1 MNNLVVLAQIDTESI
16 GAPEE
21 ETIRLLDLLLNG
33 GYMMIPILL
42 LWILGVYI
50 FFERLATIR
59 KASNT
64 PESFKDEIR
73 NRVIAGD
80 ISGAR
85 VFCQQTNTPIAVMI
99 EKGLTRIGNP
109 LKNIE
114 VAIENIGKIEVYKL
128 EKNLSL
134 LATISGAAPMI
145 GFLGTVTGMIQAF
158 ISIAQQEGAVSP
170 KLLSG
175 GIYEAMVT
183 TAAGLF
189 VGIITYLGYNYLVA
203 RVQKVIHTMEYNS
216 IEFIDLLQEPQ
227 K

>member
-1 MNNLVVLAQIDTESI
+1 MNKLVFAQIDPAAIGTPELDSI
-16 GAPEE
+16 
-21 ETIRLLDLLLNG
+21 TILDLLLNG

-42 LWILGVYI
+42 LWIVAVYI
-50 FFERLATIR
+50 FIERLATIR
-59 KASNT
+59 KAAAT

-73 NRVIAGD
+73 NKVINED
-80 ISGAR
+80 VMGAR
-85 VFCQQTNTPIAVMI
+85 MFCQQTNTPIAKMI
-99 EKGLTRIGNP
+99 EKGLSRIGSP

-189 VGIITYLGYNYLVA
+189 VGILTYLGYNFLVG
-203 RVQKVIHTMEYNS
+203 RVQKVIHNMEYNS

>member
-1 MNNLVVLAQIDTESI
+1 MNNLVLAQIDSTAL
-16 GAPEE
+16 GTPEQE
-21 ETIRLLDLLLNG
+21 PITILDLLLNG

-42 LWILGVYI
+42 LWIVAVYI

-59 KASNT
+59 KASTT
-64 PESFKDEIR
+64 PPSFKDEIR
-73 NRVIAGD
+73 NKVINGD

-85 VFCQQTNTPIAVMI
+85 LFCQQTNTPIANMI
-99 EKGLTRIGNP
+99 EKGLSRIGSP

-189 VGIITYLGYNYLVA
+189 VGILTYLGYNFLVG
-203 RVQKVIHTMEYNS
+203 RVQKVVHNMEYNS